1 MVDVPES
8 RNGRPRAGYLALISF
23 TRPARCGHDIDQFS
37 AAPPRMREHA
47 CAARL
52 DARQCRATQGALIS
66 WFMDDFRIEPP
77 LVVND
82 TPKPRRLSSLAEARA
97 FHEDGMR
104 IGRPPPW
111 RRMYYRL
118 RAVRSEDEAIEA
130 IGALRELLEF
140 EELFVHP
147 NLPLELQRH
156 SD

>member
-1 MVDVPES
+1 
-8 RNGRPRAGYLALISF
+8 
-23 TRPARCGHDIDQFS
+23 
-37 AAPPRMREHA
+37 
-47 CAARL
+47 
-52 DARQCRATQGALIS
+52 
-66 WFMDDFRIEPP
+66 MDDFRIEPP

-82 TPKPRRLSSLAEARA
+82 IPKPRRLSSLAEARA

-111 RRMYYRL
+111 RRMYWRMYYRL

-147 NLPLELQRH
+147 SLPLELQRH